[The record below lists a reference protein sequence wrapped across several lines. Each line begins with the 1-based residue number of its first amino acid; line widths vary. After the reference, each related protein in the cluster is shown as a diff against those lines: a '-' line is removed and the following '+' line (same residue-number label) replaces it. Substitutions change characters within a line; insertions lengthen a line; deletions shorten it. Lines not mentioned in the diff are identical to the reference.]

1 MGSREEE
8 AIFGPELP
16 DDATIQTRVRD
27 ALAWEDRLRDAV
39 IRVRVVNTQVILEG
53 WVHTEE
59 QKRLA
64 EERADSVWGVGRVVN
79 DLVVRGGGGQRE
91 VTTGS

>member
-8 AIFGPELP
+8 AIFGPDIP
-16 DDATIQTRVRD
+16 DDVTIQTRVRD
-27 ALAWEDRLRDAV
+27 ALAWEDRLRDTV
-39 IRVRVVNTQVILEG
+39 IRVRVANTEVTLEG

-64 EERADSVWGVGRVVN
+64 EEHAEGVWGVGRVVN
-79 DLVVRGGGGQRE
+79 SLVVEGGSKRQGGARAQ
-91 VTTGS
+91 

>member
-27 ALAWEDRLRDAV
+27 ALAWEDRLRNTV
-39 IRVRVVNTQVILEG
+39 IRVRVVNSQVILEG

-64 EERADSVWGVGRVVN
+64 EERADAVWGVGRVVN
-79 DLVVRGGGGQRE
+79 DLVVRGGSGRRE
-91 VTTGS
+91 VTTGQ